1 MLEKSKKWEP
11 KSHWGRRTSVSI
23 WISDSGAKAVSAD
36 DKTQSVT
43 LKGSARGGLQ
53 EVTGGGHTRQEIEAP
68 RCLMGYAVDR
78 KPPSMVARTGVER
91 EAVRQAPRRS
101 MNRQQGSR
109 LVATRKRE
117 RWPESKGRHSRGT
130 PGRVATGGTLNPEPA
145 VQGLGGAF
153 PAQPVPHPLRSL

>member
-11 KSHWGRRTSVSI
+11 RSHWGRRTTVST
-23 WISDSGAKAVSAD
+23 WISDSGAKDVSAD

-53 EVTGGGHTRQEIEAP
+53 EVIGGRHIRQEIEAP

-78 KPPSMVARTGVER
+78 KPPRMVARTGMER

-101 MNRQQGSR
+101 MNRQQGSQ
-109 LVATRKRE
+109 LTATRKTEKGGLSPRAE
-117 RWPESKGRHSRGT
+117 TPEGRQEGWQLE
-130 PGRVATGGTLNPEPA
+130 GRLIQSLLCRDLMEPFQLNLCRTL
-145 VQGLGGAF
+145 
-153 PAQPVPHPLRSL
+153 